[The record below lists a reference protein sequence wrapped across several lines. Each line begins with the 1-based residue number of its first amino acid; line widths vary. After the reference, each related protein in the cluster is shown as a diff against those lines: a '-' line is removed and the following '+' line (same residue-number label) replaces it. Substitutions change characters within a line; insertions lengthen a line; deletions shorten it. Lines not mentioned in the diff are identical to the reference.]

1 VGPTPGGAIAT
12 PVPAATPAA
21 RAATPAPSTPGGRR
35 AATTEPTQAPVE
47 PRATTTQQPS
57 SGGDYAFLNDVPQQG
72 PDGRE
77 LGEALANA
85 YRSGG
90 SSGITNRRFSA
101 RPRVPRDVAPV
112 ERPAVATLLH
122 LMFVQQAYQ
131 RQNGRYGTLQDLKAA
146 GLLHLDVPFGNGQF
160 ERRQYRFLMTVGDG
174 SEYKVTATPLSIG
187 ARPFLGDDSGFVRVD
202 E

>member
-1 VGPTPGGAIAT
+1 VAT
-12 PVPAATPAA
+12 PVPAGTPAA

-35 AATTEPTQAPVE
+35 VATSEPAQPGSVE
-47 PRATTTQQPS
+47 PRSTGPQQPS
-57 SGGDYAFLNDVPQQG
+57 AGGDYAFLNDVPQQG

-174 SEYKVTATPLSIG
+174 SEYRVTATPLSIG